1 MAKSGK
7 FTPGTKHIALKYHH
21 FCSHIKNGYI
31 EINYCPTEDQKANLL
46 TKIFSR
52 CSIFQTKTY
61 AHWLV
66 ICLWHRPS
74 VTRECGISPLLDSHL
89 ANIQQFLLK
98 VCQTRFQRNSIHSGN
113 SRKIPFA
120 RDSDSTPN
128 SLGIL
133 PCVWCTTEW
142 HHINTKWKSCSLVW
156 MTQSHAMSN
165 FRPFSARCLQDN
177 AATSMPSASL
187 FS

>member
-1 MAKSGK
+1 MD
-7 FTPGTKHIALKYHH
+7 ILKLAIVSKGRSA
-21 FCSHIKNGYI
+21 CK
-31 EINYCPTEDQKANLL
+31 T
-46 TKIFSR
+46 FSR

-66 ICLWHRPS
+66 TCLWHRLS
-74 VTRECGISPLLDSHL
+74 VTKECENSLLLDSNL
-89 ANIQQFLLK
+89 ANIQQILLK
-98 VCQTRFQRNSIHSGN
+98 VRQTSFPRNSIHSGN

-120 RDSDSTPN
+120 RDLDSTPN
-128 SLGIL
+128 LPGIL

-142 HHINTKWKSCSLVW
+142 HHTITKRKSCLLVW

-165 FRPFSARCLQDN
+165 IHPFFACCSQEN
-177 AATSMPSASL
+177 AMTSTPSASL